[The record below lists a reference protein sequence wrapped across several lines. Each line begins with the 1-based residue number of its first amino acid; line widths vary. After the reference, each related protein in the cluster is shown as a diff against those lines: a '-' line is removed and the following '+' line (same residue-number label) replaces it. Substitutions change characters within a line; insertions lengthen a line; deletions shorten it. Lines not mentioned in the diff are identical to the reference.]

1 MAGYSGTPLAKKL
14 GIKPGARVA
23 LVHPPPDL
31 ERALEPLPD
40 DVVLR
45 LQARG
50 ALDVIL
56 LFVTR
61 RAELARRF
69 PRLVNAL
76 QTDGG
81 LWIAWPKRASCVVT
95 DLHFDPVQRIG
106 LDAGLVDNKV
116 CAIND
121 TWSGLRFVRRL
132 ADRAPASRDGHR

>member
-1 MAGYSGTPLAKKL
+1 MQKL

-23 LVHPPPDL
+23 LVHPPSDL

-61 RAELARRF
+61 RAELARHQRD
-69 PRLVNAL
+69 RLPGRPPGQV
-76 QTDGG
+76 
-81 LWIAWPKRASCVVT
+81 
-95 DLHFDPVQRIG
+95 
-106 LDAGLVDNKV
+106 
-116 CAIND
+116 
-121 TWSGLRFVRRL
+121 
-132 ADRAPASRDGHR
+132 

>member
-56 LFVTR
+56 LFVT
-61 RAELARRF
+61 LAIVFLLTR
-69 PRLVNAL
+69 
-76 QTDGG
+76 T
-81 LWIAWPKRASCVVT
+81 
-95 DLHFDPVQRIG
+95 
-106 LDAGLVDNKV
+106 
-116 CAIND
+116 
-121 TWSGLRFVRRL
+121 
-132 ADRAPASRDGHR
+132 ADRANAEMLLQ